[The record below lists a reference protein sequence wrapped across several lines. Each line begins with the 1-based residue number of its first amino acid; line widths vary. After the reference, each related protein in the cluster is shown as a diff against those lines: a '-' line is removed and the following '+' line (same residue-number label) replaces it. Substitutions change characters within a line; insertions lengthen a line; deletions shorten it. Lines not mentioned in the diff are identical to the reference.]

1 MYEVK
6 AGAWR
11 RHGAF
16 ELRQLGT
23 EFLEIA
29 TVALAHYR
37 VRQPELYYPRALIPA
52 PIVCNALEA
61 IDFGLRSYLAH
72 LQVLSERDPEP
83 LDPPRILG
91 LALASG
97 LTQRCALS
105 ETHVSALKSAS
116 FVSSTKEFRYGVSKL
131 IEADLILDATRAL
144 FRGLEGLEMKPSLP
158 IRRKLHRR
166 KWLHP
171 ITARRRW

>member
-72 LQVLSERDPEP
+72 LHVGERDQES
-83 LDPPRILG
+83 LDGARILG

-105 ETHVSALKSAS
+105 EEHVSALKSAS
-116 FVSSTKEFRYGVSKL
+116 FVSATKEFRYGVSKL
-131 IEADLILDATRAL
+131 IEADSILDATRAL